1 MEGEKATSSKTK
13 RAFERNLSFLA
24 FLEAGQIKVSRVLNW
39 GPVPPFSKCAI
50 CTFGSKISLKIAI

>member
-39 GPVPPFSKCAI
+39 GRRHDVKQIP
-50 CTFGSKISLKIAI
+50 G